1 MSIFSSHRL
10 KSYCGFFSLLGLFDF
25 KLKKKKVFW
34 RGEIRQKHLQL
45 GNQKEH
51 EEVGWV
57 VECVETNS
65 WNPAAV
71 VGMLLKAIPPE
82 TEQGGRL
89 LSNCMMH
96 WNVELIRQANWLN
109 ICSCLIIILKWA
121 YCLCMLGMPQCL
133 LAFLIEAHCGVY
145 ISAIFNC
152 TEIQAMRFKV
162 KYSNFFSFSRLNCFE
177 GKG

>member
-1 MSIFSSHRL
+1 MCLFLAPTVWRATVD
-10 KSYCGFFSLLGLFDF
+10 FFPFWAYLISNE
-25 KLKKKKVFW
+25 KKKKVFW

-51 EEVGWV
+51 EEEVGWV

-121 YCLCMLGMPQCL
+121 YCLCMPGIPQCL

-145 ISAIFNC
+145 ISAVFNC
-152 TEIQAMRFKV
+152 TEIQATRFKV
-162 KYSNFFSFSRLNCFE
+162 KYSNFFFFLSLI
-177 GKG
+177 